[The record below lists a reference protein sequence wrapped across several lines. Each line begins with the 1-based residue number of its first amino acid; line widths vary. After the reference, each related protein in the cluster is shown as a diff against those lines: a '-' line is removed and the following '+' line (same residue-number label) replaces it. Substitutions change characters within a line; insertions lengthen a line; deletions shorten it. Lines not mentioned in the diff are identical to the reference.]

1 MPKLDKMVRDRMS
14 QEAVKLDRSLARPQA
29 LCVDAVGPQA
39 TLLELAEQD
48 QLTAEGAVSLTKLA
62 LRFVGNASMQISR
75 ERRKRAIEDMNGKL
89 VELA

>member
-1 MPKLDKMVRDRMS
+1 MVRDRMS